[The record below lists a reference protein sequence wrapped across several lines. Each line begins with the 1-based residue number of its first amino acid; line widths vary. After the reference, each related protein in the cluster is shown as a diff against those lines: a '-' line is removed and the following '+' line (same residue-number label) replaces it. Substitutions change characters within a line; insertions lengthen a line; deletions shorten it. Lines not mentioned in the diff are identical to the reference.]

1 MVVINKL
8 IESKDQEIKL
18 WRSKYELL
26 VSSHPTRDDI
36 IVELLDY
43 SSDKFGTDEGAR
55 ILTAVNVLVNTV
67 KE

>member
-1 MVVINKL
+1 MFINKL

-18 WRSKYELL
+18 LRSKCDLL
-26 VSSHPTRDDI
+26 VSLHPTRDDI
-36 IVELLDY
+36 IKKLLDY

-55 ILTAVNVLVNTV
+55 TLTAANVSVNTV